1 MPPKKRPLCHDASK
15 IQYLQVACAK
25 YRQHRLSQTP
35 FCCSK
40 KSTTILHSYTIGP
53 QSCTSFW
60 RKDRFVITLPRYNS
74 CKWERHCGGS
84 KWPRCFLR
92 NQIDTMIVSQFDF
105 DWTIGKSA
113 TWFAIARHPIPNI
126 GNTGLSEI
134 SIANIGYSKR
144 QFVFMKSRPL
154 YYRIVPLSPSHA
166 HPSEEKT
173 VLSHLFQDTI
183 LASGSATAEARNDQ
197 GVF

>member
-1 MPPKKRPLCHDASK
+1 MHILLKKRPFRHNSSK
-15 IQYLQVACAK
+15 IQFLQVGAPLRRLEMTKVFSKKSDRHDDCIAIRFRLNNLEIGNMICNCK
-25 YRQHRLSQTP
+25 APYPKHRQHRL
-35 FCCSK
+35 
-40 KSTTILHSYTIGP
+40 I
-53 QSCTSFW
+53 
-60 RKDRFVITLPRYNS
+60 
-74 CKWERHCGGS
+74 
-84 KWPRCFLR
+84 R
-92 NQIDTMIVSQFDF
+92 N
-105 DWTIGKSA
+105 
-113 TWFAIARHPIPNI
+113 
-126 GNTGLSEI
+126 
-134 SIANIGYSKR
+134 IANIGYRKR